1 MSTPEERFIALLIAW
16 ALTIGAFGVAFAVV
30 G

>member
-1 MSTPEERFIALLIAW
+1 MWTIEERHIALLIAW
-16 ALTIGAFGVAFAVV
+16 ALTIGAFLGSFAIA